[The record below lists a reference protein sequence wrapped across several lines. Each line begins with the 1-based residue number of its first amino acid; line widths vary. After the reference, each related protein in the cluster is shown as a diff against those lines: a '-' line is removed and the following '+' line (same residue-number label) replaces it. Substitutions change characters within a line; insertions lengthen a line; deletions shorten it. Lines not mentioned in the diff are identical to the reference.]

1 MENSRDKIQQ
11 AFLWL
16 LPNGIE
22 VLFYIFI
29 TGATM
34 ILSGV
39 NRLKDLLNFSE
50 DFNPIRLAVSGIDSA
65 LTSIV
70 GEKVAASLSLAV
82 FWALIGI
89 LVNLLWWIGSNV
101 TTEINNDL
109 AFSKYVHPTGVDPQ
123 SQLRDFLKKAAL
135 RTTVAVIGLL
145 YFNYFISTAL
155 PHVNSNFNKVFT
167 NWSNEKDI
175 KTLIVTIL
183 TELLLLHIFVV
194 LSRIMLLRKRI
205 FSR

>member
-65 LTSIV
+65 RTSIV

>member
-65 LTSIV
+65 LTKIV

-155 PHVNSNFNKVFT
+155 PHINSNFNRVFT